1 MILTSSSERLWP
13 KLNRLMLPLKPTV
26 LLSRL
31 VLDPMPLSLVR
42 GSDHSDRRDKS
53 AVSWR
58 RDKPAGYDSRSGA
71 DGAVLASSQKQ

>member
-1 MILTSSSERLWP
+1 MTGFS
-13 KLNRLMLPLKPTV
+13 
-26 LLSRL
+26 
-31 VLDPMPLSLVR
+31 LSLVR